1 MPVSAALFM
10 DYGVAAGLDA
20 ATTAWAVQ
28 VVTNGGTVSTGRK
41 TTVNNLIVGLKA
53 DGIWTKLDRLYI
65 LAAENTQ
72 SALTDL
78 KGLVLAT
85 ANGPPTFVVDRG
97 YTGTDGSGTVWI
109 DTGFNPALAGGNYTQ
124 NSAHLSAWSNSN
136 IATVSGGVITGLDGS
151 TGLPASNVYPQY
163 ADGNAYFRINDA
175 ANSAGTANANSTGH
189 YIANRT
195 GASLSGGYKNGS
207 LFATLNQ
214 ASGALVNFAGVAICA
229 DHNSSP
235 SYGQGSG
242 HQITMQSIGGGLSA
256 TDASNFYNRLRTY
269 MTAVGVP

>member
-1 MPVSAALFM
+1 MPAAAALFM

-20 ATTAWAVQ
+20 ATTAWAAQ
-28 VVTNGGTVSTGRK
+28 VVTNGGTVSAGRK
-41 TTVNNLIVGLKA
+41 TTVNNLITGLKS
-53 DGIWTKLDRLYI
+53 DGVWTKLDRLFI

-78 KGLVLAT
+78 KGLALAVVHST
-85 ANGPPTFVVDRG
+85 PTFTIDRG
-97 YTGTDGSGTVWI
+97 YTGTDGSTAVYI
-109 DTGFNPALAGGNYTQ
+109 DTGFNPSTAGGNYTQ
-124 NSAHLSAWSNSN
+124 NSAHLSVWSNSN
-136 IATVSGGVITGLDGS
+136 ITPSSAGGILTGGDGS
-151 TGLPASNVYPQY
+151 GGLPASNIYAQY
-163 ADGNAYFRINDA
+163 SDGNAYFRINDA

-189 YIANRT
+189 YIASRT
-195 GASLSGGYKNGS
+195 GASLSAGYKNGS

-214 ASGALVNFAGVAICA
+214 TSGALANISVVILATQNPSGV
-229 DHNSSP
+229 
-235 SYGQGSG
+235 GQGCP